1 METHMANSKKL
12 KIAVIGA
19 GASGIMSVIKLRAI
33 GQTDVQ
39 VFEKAA
45 DIGGTWRDNRYPGIA
60 CDVPSHLYRFSFAP
74 NPDWTRV
81 CASGA
86 EILDYLQRVYAEFD
100 IAPHVTFN
108 TEVTEMDYRDGAWT
122 LSTSTGTYGPFDAL
136 ITAMGILRYPT
147 MPNIVGLERFDGE
160 AFHTARWRDDVEL
173 AGKRVGIIG
182 TGSTATQIVSAIVD
196 KVGKL
201 SLFQRTPQWIMPLPN
216 TEIPPE
222 ERERLRSDSA
232 LLEQRYADLG
242 HEFNSKFAAAVVGRN
257 PRVYEHMEQLCRENL
272 ESSVADPVLRE
283 KLRPNYKVG
292 CKRLVMSDTFYSAI
306 THPNADLVTD
316 KIECIEPKG
325 VRTVDGKLHELDVLV
340 LATGYDAH
348 STLFPMKV
356 TGRRGLTIDVA
367 WKEANE
373 AYLGVTIPG
382 FPNFFMIGGPNSPIG
397 NFSFLMTAERQCEYA
412 VAMIEFLATSDVTAV
427 APKLDAMREFNDAV
441 KTQMRETVW
450 SSGCKSWYMD
460 RNGNI
465 ASWPWTYEHFE
476 QVMRRPDLT
485 HFELLDAA
493 DA

>member
-1 METHMANSKKL
+1 MNDGKKL
-12 KIAVIGA
+12 KIGVIGA
-19 GASGIMSVIKLRAI
+19 GASGIMSVIKLREM

-81 CASGA
+81 CASGE
-86 EILDYLQRVYAEFD
+86 EILCYLRRVYDERD
-100 IAPHVTFN
+100 VGRHVTFN
-108 TEVTEMDYRDGAWT
+108 AEVTEAHYLKGSWT
-122 LSTSTGTYGPFDAL
+122 LKTTVGTYGPFDAV
-136 ITAMGILRYPT
+136 ITAMGILRFPT
-147 MPNIVGLERFDGE
+147 MPDIAGVASFEGIM
-160 AFHTARWRDDVEL
+160 FHTGRWRDDVSLE
-173 AGKRVGIIG
+173 GKRVGIIG

-201 SLFQRTPQWIMPLPN
+201 SLFQRTPQWIMRLPN
-216 TEIPPE
+216 TEIPLE
-222 ERERLRSDSA
+222 ERERFRRDPE
-232 LLEQRYADLG
+232 LLEQRYQELG
-242 HEFNSKFAAAVVGRN
+242 HEFNSKFAAAVVGQN
-257 PRVYEHMEQLCRENL
+257 PRVYEHMEQMCRENL
-272 ESSVADPVLRE
+272 ETSVTDPVLRE

-292 CKRLVMSDTFYSAI
+292 CKRLVMSDTFYTAI
-306 THPNADLVTD
+306 QHANAELVTD
-316 KIECIEPKG
+316 RIECVEAAGI
-325 VRTVDGKLHELDVLV
+325 RTVEGRLHEIDVLI

-356 TGRRGLTIDVA
+356 TGRHGLTIEEA
-367 WKEANE
+367 WKHANE

-412 VAMIEFLATSDVTAV
+412 ISMIQFLAMNPVTAV
-427 APKLDAMREFNDAV
+427 SPKLEAMRDFNESVQA
-441 KTQMRETVW
+441 QMSETVW
-450 SSGCKSWYMD
+450 ASGCKSWYMD

-476 QVMRRPDLT
+476 QLMNHPDLA
-485 HFELLDAA
+485 HFEQLDSTRA
-493 DA
+493 